1 MGFEEND
8 LKLRI
13 WGVRVL
19 VGFKGFGHFLG
30 LDIGFVYV

>member
-13 WGVRVL
+13 CGVRVL
-19 VGFKGFGHFLG
+19 LGFKGFGHFLG
-30 LDIGFVYV
+30 FVMVE